1 MLVLVVVL
9 VLVLDLLRFCATT
22 KADFPAINLFARCHG
37 GISSFSSTSNDDENE
52 NESPNCRVEIWRG
65 GAKAPFPDPAH
76 QTGRADFPHLGFR
89 TRLFMLSPTAELC

>member
-1 MLVLVVVL
+1 VTLSEQNYC
-9 VLVLDLLRFCATT
+9 RKIGFRCGE
-22 KADFPAINLFARCHG
+22 KAQQVEHEF
-37 GISSFSSTSNDDENE
+37 T
-52 NESPNCRVEIWRG
+52 NCRVEIWRG